1 MSEVVNRRRSYDS
14 TRRKEQAHEN
24 RVRILRAASSRFLEH
39 GYAATTIPAIAADA
53 GVSIQTVYK
62 AFGNKA
68 GLLKSVFD
76 MAIAGDDEPVPMVER
91 DEIKHIQADP
101 DARAKLRAYAAFYAG
116 RAQHA
121 VRFQLLA
128 RDAAANDPGAAE
140 VWAQMTNERLA
151 GMTQFARHLADGG
164 HLRTGLTVEDAR
176 DVLWTFISPQLWE
189 LLVVNRGWT
198 TQHYANWM
206 AEMLAA
212 ALLPPSA

>member
-14 TRRKEQAHEN
+14 SRRKEQAAEN
-24 RVRILRAASSRFLEH
+24 RARVLRAASSRFLED
-39 GYAATTIPAIAADA
+39 GYATATIPAIAADA
-53 GVSIQTVYK
+53 GVSTQTVYK

-68 GLLKSVFD
+68 ALLKSVFD
-76 MAIAGDDEPVPMVER
+76 VAVVGDEEPVPMVER
-91 DEIKHIQADP
+91 DEIKRIQADP
-101 DARAKLRAYAAFYAG
+101 DARTKLRSYAAFYVK

-128 RDAAANDPGAAE
+128 RDAAANDPAAAE
-140 VWAQMTNERLA
+140 VWAQMTNERLV
-151 GMTQFARHLADGG
+151 GMTRFARHLADGG
-164 HLRTGLTVEDAR
+164 HLRAGLTVEDAR

-198 TQHYANWM
+198 PQHYAKWM

-212 ALLPPSA
+212 ALLPPAG